1 MTPRSTTAEEHLEIA
16 ITLLAQ
22 AEREFLAGDII
33 QGSEKLW
40 GAASHAML
48 AAAKQRGWV
57 TGSHRATVDACR
69 RLAQERGEPLL
80 EGGFAI
86 AERFHMCFYDPAR
99 FYPVTADGDPQ
110 NSHEMVA
117 QFVHLVL
124 DIVRAS

>member
-48 AAAKQRGWV
+48 AAAKQRGWA
-57 TGSHRATVDACR
+57 TGSHRATVDAWLKNEANPCWKAGSLSLNGSTCGSTTLPASI
-69 RLAQERGEPLL
+69 RLPPTGTHR
-80 EGGFAI
+80 
-86 AERFHMCFYDPAR
+86 
-99 FYPVTADGDPQ
+99 TAMRWWP
-110 NSHEMVA
+110 S
-117 QFVHLVL
+117 L
-124 DIVRAS
+124 ST